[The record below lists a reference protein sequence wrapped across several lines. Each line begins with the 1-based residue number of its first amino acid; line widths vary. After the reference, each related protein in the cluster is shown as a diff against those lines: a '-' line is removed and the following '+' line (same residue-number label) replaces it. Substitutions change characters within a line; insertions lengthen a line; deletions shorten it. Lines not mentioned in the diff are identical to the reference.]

1 MAAITGSRHIAET
14 LAGYGVSHVFF
25 VPAVLMQALAEMEFT
40 GIQRVMAHTEKAAAY
55 MADGYARASGKPGIC
70 MSQNIGG
77 SNLAAGLR
85 DARMAGAPVIAISGG
100 PSPSTRY
107 RNYYQEIEDI
117 SQFDSV
123 TKFNAAIDDI
133 QRLPDLLRQAFREST
148 TGAPGPVHLQIRGV
162 LGEMAEEYIDLP
174 VDIQKAFIKAPAFRP
189 LPPQTQIDEALAQ
202 LSAAKRPIIV
212 VGGGAI
218 VSGAQDEIL
227 KLAELMFIPIA
238 TALNAKGAISDTH
251 QLSVGVVGSYSRDC
265 ANKAVARADLVFF
278 IGSRTGSQVTNSWTV
293 PSPSTAVIHLD
304 IEGAEIGRNYPSTT
318 PIIGDVKGA
327 LGLMIQSVK
336 IKRKSTNSGS
346 WLQEVRSL
354 VDEWR
359 KQEASAL
366 KSNTM
371 PIRPERLCHAI
382 SNVLPDNGIVVSDT
396 GHSGMWSSTMIDF
409 TKPGQRYIRCAGSLG
424 WSFPAA
430 LGVKCAMPDRTVVC
444 FNGDGAF
451 YYHLAELE
459 TAARCGINLVVVV
472 NNNAALNQEIQL
484 VDNAYK
490 NLSSKQS
497 DDLWRLRQVDFAAIA
512 ETFGCVGMRVTDPKN
527 LESTIA
533 KAIGLNKPVVVDVIT
548 DVTAMAKNAWRPME
562 I

>member
-1 MAAITGSRHIAET
+1 
-14 LAGYGVSHVFF
+14 
-25 VPAVLMQALAEMEFT
+25 
-40 GIQRVMAHTEKAAAY
+40 
-55 MADGYARASGKPGIC
+55 
-70 MSQNIGG
+70 
-77 SNLAAGLR
+77 
-85 DARMAGAPVIAISGG
+85 
-100 PSPSTRY
+100 
-107 RNYYQEIEDI
+107 
-117 SQFDSV
+117 
-123 TKFNAAIDDI
+123 
-133 QRLPDLLRQAFREST
+133 
-148 TGAPGPVHLQIRGV
+148 
-162 LGEMAEEYIDLP
+162 MAEEYIDLP

-336 IKRKSTNSGS
+336 IKRKSPNSGS

-533 KAIGLNKPVVVDVIT
+533 KAIGFNKPVVVDVIT

>member
-1 MAAITGSRHIAET
+1 M
-14 LAGYGVSHVFF
+14 
-25 VPAVLMQALAEMEFT
+25 
-40 GIQRVMAHTEKAAAY
+40 
-55 MADGYARASGKPGIC
+55 
-70 MSQNIGG
+70 
-77 SNLAAGLR
+77 
-85 DARMAGAPVIAISGG
+85 
-100 PSPSTRY
+100 
-107 RNYYQEIEDI
+107 
-117 SQFDSV
+117 
-123 TKFNAAIDDI
+123 
-133 QRLPDLLRQAFREST
+133 
-148 TGAPGPVHLQIRGV
+148 
-162 LGEMAEEYIDLP
+162 
-174 VDIQKAFIKAPAFRP
+174 
-189 LPPQTQIDEALAQ
+189 
-202 LSAAKRPIIV
+202 
-212 VGGGAI
+212 GGGAI

-336 IKRKSTNSGS
+336 IKRKSPNSGS

-382 SNVLPDNGIVVSDT
+382 SNVLPNNGIVVSDT